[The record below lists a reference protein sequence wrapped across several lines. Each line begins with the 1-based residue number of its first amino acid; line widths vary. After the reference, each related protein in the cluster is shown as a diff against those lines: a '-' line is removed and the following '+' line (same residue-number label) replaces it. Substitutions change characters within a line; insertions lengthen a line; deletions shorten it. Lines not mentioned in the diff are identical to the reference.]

1 MKEWMNKRVN
11 AWVITCH
18 ITNCKSFLIHVCKI
32 NWINEGGKTAIGIP
46 GEEWTLARELCD
58 HQVHEKQRETL
69 CRKWGTGSPRST
81 WATVLSIQGTGE
93 LVPTN
98 ISPNSHSLFF
108 SELFSKPKLESSATH
123 LDQGEDLNLWCS
135 IPGAPPANFTIQKG
149 SMTVSQTQN
158 FTKRVSEWDSGLYTC
173 VAGVGRVFKRSNTVQ
188 ITVCGEYVLTGPESL
203 WTEWEKGNLS
213 PATTFSSLTMSQTEA
228 G

>member
-1 MKEWMNKRVN
+1 MQEVG
-11 AWVITCH
+11 
-18 ITNCKSFLIHVCKI
+18 
-32 NWINEGGKTAIGIP
+32 NWFSQKHLG
-46 GEEWTLARELCD
+46 
-58 HQVHEKQRETL
+58 H
-69 CRKWGTGSPRST
+69 SP
-81 WATVLSIQGTGE
+81 LQGTGE

-173 VAGVGRVFKRSNTVQ
+173 VAGIGRVFKRSNTVQ

-213 PATTFSSLTMSQTEA
+213 PATTFSSLKMIQTEA